1 MSKKKTKS
9 TAEQSSKLSGEN
21 PVLRDASEKIRV
33 ILESANLG
41 IQPFLQFT
49 EFGVFPQVRLVEKPK
64 QETNEINKATD
75 TGEVGAGKE

>member
-1 MSKKKTKS
+1 MSKKNTKS
-9 TAEQSSKLSGEN
+9 AAEQSPKLSGEN
-21 PVLRDASEKIRV
+21 PVFKEASDKIRD
-33 ILESANLG
+33 ILESAGLG

-75 TGEVGAGKE
+75 TGEAGTSKK